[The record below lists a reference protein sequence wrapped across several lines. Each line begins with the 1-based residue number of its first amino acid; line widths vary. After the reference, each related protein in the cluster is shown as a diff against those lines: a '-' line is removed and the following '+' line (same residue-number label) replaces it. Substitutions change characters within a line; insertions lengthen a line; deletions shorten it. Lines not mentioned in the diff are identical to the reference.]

1 MSSSM
6 VIGEIMIMNMIPFFI
21 LVRVLEI
28 QRVRREL
35 QGHSGGLESRR
46 TVKRPFQRLL
56 NFTRSSSTSA
66 TLCYS
71 EENVL

>member
-28 QRVRREL
+28 QRVRHEL
-35 QGHSGGLESRR
+35 QGHIGGLESKR
-46 TVKRPFQRLL
+46 TVKRPSHRQTAALEL
-56 NFTRSSSTSA
+56 
-66 TLCYS
+66 YPI
-71 EENVL
+71 VLHF

>member
-28 QRVRREL
+28 QRVKREL
-35 QGHSGGLESRR
+35 RGHSGESGTKRR
-46 TVKRPFQRLL
+46 IKGAV
-56 NFTRSSSTSA
+56 SSPNTGSLT
-66 TLCYS
+66 
-71 EENVL
+71 